1 MKKLT
6 LIAIAAFALS
16 SCGSG
21 NYIPCPAYGN
31 VEQDKENFYS
41 SLDCENCD
49 EIN

>member
-1 MKKLT
+1 MKKIVGIL
-6 LIAIAAFALS
+6 AVAALLS